1 MFAHPN
7 NEINTKKNE
16 QTKKQRRPIKRRT
29 EKAKQE
35 GLEESQFVSRQ

>member
-1 MFAHPN
+1 MN
-7 NEINTKKNE
+7 RKKE
-16 QTKKQRRPIKRRT
+16 RRPIKRRT

>member
-16 QTKKQRRPIKRRT
+16 QKKRERRPIKRRT
-29 EKAKQE
+29 EQE